1 MILLAVAIMNNY
13 RVTAMNNEREMLE
26 MAAKAAGYEIRN
38 VRQHETNKRGLMA
51 FVFDPATKQFFWW
64 APREDDGDA
73 LRLACKLRMALDFS
87 TAKNGPDTAFSEELE
102 DVIAVPITKWMDT
115 ESMRLA
121 IVRAAAEIGR
131 GMP

>member
-1 MILLAVAIMNNY
+1 
-13 RVTAMNNEREMLE
+13 MNNEREMLE
-26 MAAKAAGYEIRN
+26 LAAKAAGLTLEYN
-38 VRQHETNKRGLMA
+38 GNNAGYWGYWRGLPQWN
-51 FVFDPATKQFFWW
+51 DWN
-64 APREDDGDA
+64 PREDDGDA